1 MLRRLVLVSLL
12 AFACTA
18 SLAQGGKKLRIGVE
32 GAYPPFSEVGPDGKL
47 KGFEID
53 LALAFC
59 KQMQRECELVQQE
72 FDALIPALQARKI
85 DAIVASLSIT
95 EERRKT
101 ITYSDKYYST
111 PARFYGPVS
120 PKLDV
125 TPAGLKGKRIGTQSA
140 TIHERYL
147 ATFYKDSQVVRYQ
160 TQDQIYLDLKAGRL
174 DVAFTDGVAAHF
186 GFLSKEA
193 GKGFGYHGP
202 NFDEPKWFGDGV
214 GVGLRKADAKTLG
227 TAFNAAIA
235 AIRKDGTFK
244 AIQDRY
250 FSFDIYGR

>member
-1 MLRRLVLVSLL
+1 MLRRIVLL
-12 AFACTA
+12 ALLALA
-18 SLAQGGKKLRIGVE
+18 AGSSLAQGKKLRIGVE
-32 GAYPPFSEVGPDGKL
+32 GAYPPFSEVGSDGKM

-53 LALAFC
+53 LAWAFC

-101 ITYSDKYYST
+101 IAYSDKYYST
-111 PARFYGPVS
+111 PARFFGPAA

-147 ATFYKDSQVVRYQ
+147 STFYKDSQVVRYA

-227 TAFNAAIA
+227 AAFNAAIA
-235 AIRKDGTFK
+235 AIRKDGTYK
-244 AIQDRY
+244 SLQDKY